1 MSDPYQPQQSDPY
14 QPQQNQPYQPQ
25 QPQQPQQN
33 QPMPYGQSYPP
44 VAMEHPQGTTVLV
57 LGIVGI
63 FVPIVS
69 FVAWFMGNKVMKEIR
84 GSGQTYSNEQNVNI
98 GRILGMVFSILYII
112 AIVFS
117 IIATIIFFVALG
129 ASSSR

>member
-1 MSDPYQPQQSDPY
+1 MSDPYQPQQNDPY
-14 QPQQNQPYQPQ
+14 QNQPG
-25 QPQQPQQN
+25 

-44 VAMEHPQGTTVLV
+44 VAMEHPQGSTVLV

-69 FVAWFMGNKVMKEIR
+69 FVAWYMGNKVMKEIR

-98 GRILGMVFSILYII
+98 GRILGMVFSILYLI

-117 IIATIIFFVALG
+117 IIAGIIFVVALG
-129 ASSSR
+129 ASSN